1 MARLAKKPGNW
12 EEFIEYNTEEDWG
25 TSEGRMKFYGSGG
38 KRASEWAE
46 HHSSGPG
53 MRPVL
58 EARKAVIRAAYEG
71 CLLCLLCIIQQRT
84 PGVQPRTPV
93 SKMEGEVLDNL
104 VLCHLSLSILP
115 IPYTPRGFILHP
127 GIYIL
132 KRTLSNSHVGGLWY

>member
-12 EEFIEYNTEEDWG
+12 EEFKGTEEDWEKNTEEDWE
-25 TSEGRMKFYGSGG
+25 TSKGRMRFYGSGG

-46 HHSSGPG
+46 HHYSGPG

-71 CLLCLLCIIQQRT
+71 CLLCIIQQRT

-93 SKMEGEVLDNL
+93 SEMEGEVLDYL
-104 VLCHLSLSILP
+104 VLCLLSLSILP

-127 GIYIL
+127 RIYIL
-132 KRTLSNSHVGGLWY
+132 KGPWVILM